1 MLPFLF
7 LLIFIVI
14 FSLFEKTPLAS
25 NFVNWPFKIVP
36 FKTKSLTS
44 SLVPVSK
51 VPIFA
56 LIVPLNFFDT
66 KVEGFE
72 LVKLSIIYFASSRF
86 PEISIWLRLFFLEDV
101 ILKLLLSVLTVILL
115 TDVIEKFSSRFKSN
129 ISILFLP
136 AVIETLSSSVILFLT
151 SPFKR
156 IWPSSSNNLLKLIG
170 EKLIKLFLISTFVSN
185 KYWSLLIFNWM

>member
-1 MLPFLF
+1 M
-7 LLIFIVI
+7 
-14 FSLFEKTPLAS
+14 
-25 NFVNWPFKIVP
+25 
-36 FKTKSLTS
+36 
-44 SLVPVSK
+44 
-51 VPIFA
+51 
-56 LIVPLNFFDT
+56 
-66 KVEGFE
+66 
-72 LVKLSIIYFASSRF
+72 
-86 PEISIWLRLFFLEDV
+86 EDV

-185 KYWSLLIFNWM
+185 KY